1 MTFKSKKDILFTI
14 IIYGVSALL
23 IGITVFGFLENKN
36 GILEIS
42 LVTLFCL
49 LVIAFLFW
57 IYFGTYYVIT
67 NKNELIYRS
76 GPIRGKIDIHQ
87 ITEII
92 SGKTL
97 WVGLRPATSRNGII
111 IKYEKYNE
119 IYISPVSN
127 ELIIQEL
134 IAINPSIRITT

>member
-23 IGITVFGFLENKN
+23 IGITIFGFLENKN
-36 GILEIS
+36 GILETS

-49 LVIAFLFW
+49 FVIAFLFW

-67 NKNELIYRS
+67 NNNELIYRS